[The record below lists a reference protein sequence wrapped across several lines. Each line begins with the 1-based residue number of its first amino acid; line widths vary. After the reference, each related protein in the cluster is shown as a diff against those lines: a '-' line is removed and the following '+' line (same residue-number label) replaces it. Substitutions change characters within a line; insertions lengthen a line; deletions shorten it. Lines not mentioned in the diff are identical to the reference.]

1 MHDDEVAGWR
11 CDRLDIFS
19 QTSNQCTGVES
30 QLHSPKALHSLANH
44 RQSAF
49 SDTLD
54 EYPDVYSVDEL
65 PASVELFVAAG
76 SWWLLEEAKPGCN
89 RGRCESVE
97 DWRKMR
103 RRPGR
108 CRAGA
113 GLVLQKS
120 VAMLCRR
127 NLSIRALDQGSETRI
142 RVER

>member
-11 CDRLDIFS
+11 CDRLEIFS
-19 QTSNQCTGVES
+19 QTSNQCRGVES
-30 QLHSPKALHSLANH
+30 QLHSPRPLHSLACH

-65 PASVELFVAAG
+65 PESVELFVAAG
-76 SWWLLEEAKPGCN
+76 SWRFLEEAKPDCK

-103 RRPGR
+103 SALEDVVLGR
-108 CRAGA
+108 
-113 GLVLQKS
+113 LVLQKS